1 MTFAGSIES
10 AQSYS
15 VQQLQADLGLT
26 EARYAARSG
35 GNAADDRLSTAFD
48 LALP

>member
-1 MTFAGSIES
+1 LGWLAWLEHPRSR
-10 AQSYS
+10 
-15 VQQLQADLGLT
+15 VLQADLGLT